1 MNKIKYIIKYSPL
14 VYNLYFYIVS
24 GLIRFMGLF
33 VKCDKKM
40 ILFNSFGGRKYDDSP
55 RAIFEA
61 MLEDERFKDF
71 RLVWALDNPEK
82 FILPDRAVVVKDYS
96 ISFFVHALKAKV
108 WITNSSMEHGLC
120 FKKKSTIYINTWH
133 GSAIKYLGNDV
144 KTEGKSFKG
153 SQLITS
159 FIGS

>member
-61 MLEDERFKDF
+61 MLEDERFF
-71 RLVWALDNPEK
+71 
-82 FILPDRAVVVKDYS
+82 
-96 ISFFVHALKAKV
+96 
-108 WITNSSMEHGLC
+108 WIIERP
-120 FKKKSTIYINTWH
+120 Y
-133 GSAIKYLGNDV
+133 
-144 KTEGKSFKG
+144 
-153 SQLITS
+153 
-159 FIGS
+159 